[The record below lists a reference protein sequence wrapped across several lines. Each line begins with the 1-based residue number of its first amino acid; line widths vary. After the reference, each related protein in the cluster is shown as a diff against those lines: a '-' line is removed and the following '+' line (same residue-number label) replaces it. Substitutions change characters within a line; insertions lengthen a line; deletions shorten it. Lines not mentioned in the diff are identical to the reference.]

1 MTTSLRP
8 LAAAAALL
16 FAAACEAPDP
26 APPAGQPA
34 AETAAGPSAR
44 VQLPAA
50 QDTAPGQPEPPAADA
65 PMQAVL
71 DQLKALGAQPIATLA
86 PAQARQQP
94 SPADAVRQVLEQRG
108 ASTDPEP
115 VGNVENRSIP
125 GPGGQIP
132 VRIYTPQGNGP
143 FPVILYIHGGGWVI
157 ADLDTYD
164 ASARALANAA
174 NAVVVSTHYRQAP
187 ENKFPAAHEDVW
199 AAYQWTLQNAQ
210 QIGGDPRRV
219 AVAGESAGGNLA
231 TNISIRARD
240 EGVQLPVHQLLV
252 YPVAGNDLNTPSYR
266 ENTAAAPLGRPGM
279 IWFAEHTVR
288 TPQDMEDPRINLLGA
303 NLQGLPP
310 TTIIAAQI
318 DPLRSEGEALA
329 NQLRGAGVQVERRQ
343 WDGVTHEFFGMAAVV
358 PKAREAVQFA
368 GQRLRAAFAR

>member
-1 MTTSLRP
+1 
-8 LAAAAALL
+8 
-16 FAAACEAPDP
+16 
-26 APPAGQPA
+26 
-34 AETAAGPSAR
+34 
-44 VQLPAA
+44 
-50 QDTAPGQPEPPAADA
+50 
-65 PMQAVL
+65 
-71 DQLKALGAQPIATLA
+71 
-86 PAQARQQP
+86 
-94 SPADAVRQVLEQRG
+94 
-108 ASTDPEP
+108 
-115 VGNVENRSIP
+115 
-125 GPGGQIP
+125 
-132 VRIYTPQGNGP
+132 
-143 FPVILYIHGGGWVI
+143 
-157 ADLDTYD
+157 
-164 ASARALANAA
+164 
-174 NAVVVSTHYRQAP
+174 
-187 ENKFPAAHEDVW
+187 
-199 AAYQWTLQNAQ
+199 
-210 QIGGDPRRV
+210 
-219 AVAGESAGGNLA
+219 VAGESAGGNLA

-368 GQRLRAAFAR
+368 DQRLRAAFAR